1 MRCEDI
7 EDLLNEH
14 AEAEMPTAKRQ
25 DVEAHLATC
34 DDCNTAW
41 HAAEL
46 LRRHRALPTPVPSEA
61 LIAKIAAI
69 RKPSRVTRRLSPWI
83 AAVGGALAAG
93 IALVAFNHFRAAVD
107 GGVPA
112 VPLLT
117 MSLNETRDVS
127 VTIDSPEAFM
137 DVEVR
142 VVLAGGIELQG
153 FRARRE
159 LKWTTDL
166 EAGVNR
172 LTLPIVASDSSGGKL
187 MVAVGHGNKQRAF
200 VVQIDVADDVNAAET
215 EI

>member
-7 EDLLNEH
+7 EDLLN
-14 AEAEMPTAKRQ
+14 AQADVDMTTAKGQ
-25 DVEAHLATC
+25 ELEAHLLAC
-34 DDCNTAW
+34 DDCNGAW

-46 LRRHRALPTPVPSEA
+46 LRRYRALPTPVPSEA
-61 LIAKIAAI
+61 LMARIDAL
-69 RKPSRVTRRLSPWI
+69 RQPSRATKQMSPWI

-93 IALVAFNHFRAAVD
+93 IAVVAFNYFGAAVD
-107 GGVPA
+107 DGVRA
-112 VPLLT
+112 VPSLT
-117 MSLNETRDVS
+117 MSLNETRDVN

-187 MVAVGHGNKQRAF
+187 MVAVGHGDKQRAF
-200 VVQIDVADDVNAAET
+200 VVQIDVADNAET

>member
-7 EDLLNEH
+7 EDLLNAH
-14 AEAEMPTAKRQ
+14 ADADMTTAKRQ
-25 DVEAHLATC
+25 EVEAHLLAC
-34 DDCNTAW
+34 DDCNSAW
-41 HAAEL
+41 RAAES
-46 LRRHRALPTPVPSEA
+46 LRRYRALPTPLPSEA
-61 LIAKIAAI
+61 LIARIAAL
-69 RKPSRVTRRLSPWI
+69 RQPSRAAKRLSPWI

-93 IALVAFNHFRAAVD
+93 IAVVAFNYFRAAAD
-107 GGVPA
+107 GVRA
-112 VPLLT
+112 VPSLT

-142 VVLAGGIELQG
+142 VLLAGGIQLQG

-159 LKWTTDL
+159 LKWKTDL

-187 MVAVGHGNKQRAF
+187 MVAVGHGDKQRAF
-200 VVQIDVADDVNAAET
+200 VVQIDVADHENAADT

>member
-7 EDLLNEH
+7 EDLLNAH
-14 AEAEMPTAKRQ
+14 ADADMTTAKRQ
-25 DVEAHLATC
+25 EVEAHLLAC
-34 DDCNTAW
+34 DDCNSAW
-41 HAAEL
+41 RAAES
-46 LRRHRALPTPVPSEA
+46 LRRYRALPTPLPSEA
-61 LIAKIAAI
+61 LIARIAAL
-69 RKPSRVTRRLSPWI
+69 RQPSRATKRLSPWI

-93 IALVAFNHFRAAVD
+93 IAVVAFNYFRAAAD
-107 GGVPA
+107 GVRA
-112 VPLLT
+112 VPSLT

-142 VVLAGGIELQG
+142 VLLAGGIQLQG

-159 LKWTTDL
+159 LKWKTDL

-187 MVAVGHGNKQRAF
+187 MVAVGHGDKQRAF
-200 VVQIDVADDVNAAET
+200 VVQIDVADHENAADT